1 LTLPLG
7 ALLSNIVPLGSA
19 KGDVAKAGKVY
30 LVGGGPGAEDL
41 ITVRGYRL
49 LMAADLVVTDRIGP
63 VDLLN
68 DLPESTEVI
77 DVSGLTQNNHL
88 AQREINNLLVDAAR
102 EGKNVV
108 RLKVGDPNIFGGGGE
123 EAFACEAAGIDFEV
137 VPGITSAI
145 AAPAAAGIPL
155 THRGIANGFT
165 VVTGDEEIESVGGS
179 TDHTLVIL
187 MGLDRLRETSFTL
200 AAGLRGADCPVAIIE
215 SGFTKDQ
222 KVVVGTLANI
232 WRIAETA
239 GIKSPAVIVVG
250 DVVRLSPHYLAELEA
265 TFFKPERS

>member
-1 LTLPLG
+1 MNQLPNSPDG
-7 ALLSNIVPLGSA
+7 ASL
-19 KGDVAKAGKVY
+19 GKVY

-41 ITVRGYRL
+41 ITVRGYKL
-49 LMAADLVVTDRIGP
+49 LLKADAVVTDGIGA
-63 VDLLN
+63 VGLFE
-68 DLPESTEVI
+68 DLPTTTEI
-77 DVSGLTQNNHL
+77 YDVSGLTQDTTV
-88 AQREINNLLVDAAR
+88 AQKDINNLLIDLAR
-102 EGKNVV
+102 QGKQVV

-123 EAFACEAAGIDFEV
+123 EAFACESAGVAFEV
-137 VPGITSAI
+137 VPGVTSAV

-165 VVTGDEEIESVGGS
+165 VVTGDEEVASVGGD

-215 SGFTKDQ
+215 SGFADNQ
-222 KVVVGTLANI
+222 KIVVGTLANI
-232 WRIAETA
+232 WRIAQEA

-250 DVVRLSPHYLAELEA
+250 DVVRLSPHYLAELQA
-265 TFFKPERS
+265 QFFKPERS

>member
-1 LTLPLG
+1 VNQLPSSPNG
-7 ALLSNIVPLGSA
+7 AKL
-19 KGDVAKAGKVY
+19 GKVY

-41 ITVRGYRL
+41 ITVRGYKL
-49 LMAADLVVTDRIGP
+49 LLKADAVVTDGLGQLGLIE
-63 VDLLN
+63 DLS
-68 DLPESTEVI
+68 ETTEVF
-77 DVSGLTQNNHL
+77 DVSAL
-88 AQREINNLLVDAAR
+88 AGGNRAAQQEINNLLIELAR
-102 EGKNVV
+102 EGKQVV

-123 EAFACEAAGIDFEV
+123 EAFACESAGVPFEV
-137 VPGITSAI
+137 VPGVTSAI

-165 VVTGDEEIESVGGS
+165 VVTGDDEISTVGGD

-200 AAGLRGADCPVAIIE
+200 AAGLRGTDCPAAIIE
-215 SGFTKDQ
+215 SGFAENQ
-222 KVVVGTLANI
+222 KIVVGTLANI
-232 WRIAETA
+232 WQVAQDA

-265 TFFKPERS
+265 QFFKPERS

>member
-1 LTLPLG
+1 M
-7 ALLSNIVPLGSA
+7 NQVPPEASPNGI
-19 KGDVAKAGKVY
+19 GKVY

-41 ITVRGYRL
+41 ITVRGYKL
-49 LMAADLVVTDRIGP
+49 LLKADAVVTDRIGP
-63 VDLLN
+63 VELLE
-68 DLPESTEVI
+68 DFPETTEVI
-77 DVSGLTQNNHL
+77 DVSGLTQDNQV
-88 AQREINNLLVDAAR
+88 AQQEINKLLVELAR
-102 EGKNVV
+102 EGKQVV

-123 EAFACEAAGIDFEV
+123 EAFACESAGVPFEV

-165 VVTGDEEIESVGGS
+165 VVTGDEEIASVGGD

-215 SGFTKDQ
+215 SGFAENQ
-222 KVVVGTLANI
+222 KIVVGTLANI
-232 WRIAETA
+232 WRVAQEA
-239 GIKSPAVIVVG
+239 GIKAPAVIVVG
-250 DVVRLSPHYLAELEA
+250 DVVRLSPHYLAELQA
-265 TFFKPERS
+265 QFFKPERS

>member
-1 LTLPLG
+1 MNTLPSPPNG
-7 ALLSNIVPLGSA
+7 AKL
-19 KGDVAKAGKVY
+19 GKVY

-49 LMAADLVVTDRIGP
+49 LLKADAVVTDRLSQLGLI
-63 VDLLN
+63 D
-68 DLPESTEVI
+68 DLPETTEVF
-77 DVSGLTQNNHL
+77 DVSDLDAAGKAGQ
-88 AQREINNLLVDAAR
+88 QEINGLLVELAR
-102 EGKNVV
+102 EGKQVV

-123 EAFACEAAGIDFEV
+123 EAFACEASGIPFEV
-137 VPGITSAI
+137 VPGITSAV

-165 VVTGDEEIESVGGS
+165 VVTGDDEIASVGGD

-200 AAGLRGADCPVAIIE
+200 AAGLRGTDCPAAIIE
-215 SGFTKDQ
+215 SGFAENQ
-222 KVVVGTLANI
+222 KIVVGTLANI
-232 WRIAETA
+232 WQVAQDA

-265 TFFKPERS
+265 QFFKPERS

>member
-1 LTLPLG
+1 MNQLPPEASPSG
-7 ALLSNIVPLGSA
+7 V
-19 KGDVAKAGKVY
+19 GKVY

-41 ITVRGYRL
+41 ITVRGYKL
-49 LMAADLVVTDRIGP
+49 LLKADAVVTDRIGP
-63 VDLLN
+63 VELLEG
-68 DLPESTEVI
+68 LPETTEVI
-77 DVSGLTQNNHL
+77 DVSGLTQDNQV
-88 AQREINNLLVDAAR
+88 AQQEINKLLIELAR
-102 EGKNVV
+102 EGKQVV

-123 EAFACEAAGIDFEV
+123 EAFACESAGIPFEV

-165 VVTGDEEIESVGGS
+165 VVTGDEEIASVGGD

-215 SGFTKDQ
+215 SGFAENQ
-222 KVVVGTLANI
+222 KIVVGTLANI
-232 WRIAETA
+232 WRVAQEA
-239 GIKSPAVIVVG
+239 GIKAPAVIVVG
-250 DVVRLSPHYLAELEA
+250 DVVRLSPHYLAELQA
-265 TFFKPERS
+265 QFFKPERS